1 MEMSSWLLC
10 LSQNLKACLLSV
22 RDIELLADRHVSRD
36 KTTDNR
42 APRQMINKTTEKI
55 YTAGTTTLAK

>member
-1 MEMSSWLLC
+1 
-10 LSQNLKACLLSV
+10 LLSV